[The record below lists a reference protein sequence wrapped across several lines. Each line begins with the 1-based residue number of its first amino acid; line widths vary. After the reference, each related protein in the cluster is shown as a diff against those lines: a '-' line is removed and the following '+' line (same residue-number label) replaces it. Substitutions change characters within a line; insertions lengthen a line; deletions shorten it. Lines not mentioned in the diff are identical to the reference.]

1 MAVVSTLAVVATFVG
16 SAAVWRPAAGSV
28 LADNTSTGSVTIL
41 GASAASL
48 DPAVQSDAGSAQVVS
63 QLFESLTAID
73 TAGHVQPALADS
85 WQTSEGGKRIVFH
98 LRSGLTFSDGSSL
111 RAADVVTSWLR
122 VLAPAHPSQLA
133 SLLDDVVG
141 ARAYREGSGSKSA
154 VGVQALDDHQVA
166 IDLVNPAADFAAI
179 ASSPT
184 LAVVPPAID
193 SDAGILLPHTFVGS
207 GAYVL
212 SDLTDTETTM
222 TANPHYWGGAPP
234 IGTVHLLNS
243 IEGKSPVSEFENGDL
258 DYTPISLY
266 DALWIAYDKILGPSL
281 RIEPSPSVEFYGFD
295 TSKAPFSNVH
305 VRRAF
310 QMGIDWRRIVNLLA
324 DPLMEPAMG
333 MVPPDVPG
341 HSATDFGPVFNLDT
355 ARAELAAAGFPNG
368 VGFPKITLVTG
379 GAALDEAIV
388 RQLHD
393 NLGIDINYEELDWTS
408 YNERLL
414 NDPPA
419 FWEMDWVADYPGA
432 NDFLGLLLGTGKTNN
447 FGRWT
452 SGDFDAAIGQA
463 LSATD
468 PTAMQQAFDHA
479 QAIVLDQAPV
489 IPVDNEAGYS
499 LASPKLLGALP
510 NGQGLV
516 RYAGLAWAS
525 GF

>member
-1 MAVVSTLAVVATFVG
+1 
-16 SAAVWRPAAGSV
+16 
-28 LADNTSTGSVTIL
+28 
-41 GASAASL
+41 
-48 DPAVQSDAGSAQVVS
+48 
-63 QLFESLTAID
+63 
-73 TAGHVQPALADS
+73 
-85 WQTSEGGKRIVFH
+85 
-98 LRSGLTFSDGSSL
+98 
-111 RAADVVTSWLR
+111 
-122 VLAPAHPSQLA
+122 
-133 SLLDDVVG
+133 
-141 ARAYREGSGSKSA
+141 
-154 VGVQALDDHQVA
+154 
-166 IDLVNPAADFAAI
+166 
-179 ASSPT
+179 
-184 LAVVPPAID
+184 
-193 SDAGILLPHTFVGS
+193 
-207 GAYVL
+207 VL
-212 SDLTDTETTM
+212 SGLTDTETTM

-333 MVPPDVPG
+333 MVPPGVPG

-468 PTAMQQAFDHA
+468 PAAMQRAFDDA

-489 IPVDNEAGYS
+489 IPVDNGAGYS
-499 LASPKLLGALP
+499 LASPRLLGALP

-525 GF
+525 GL

>member
-1 MAVVSTLAVVATFVG
+1 MAIVSVLAVVAAFVG
-16 SAAVWRPAAGSV
+16 STVVWRPAGSSV
-28 LADNTSTGSVTIL
+28 LAGTSTGSVTIL

-73 TAGHVQPALADS
+73 TSGYVQPALADG
-85 WQTSEGGKRIVFH
+85 WQISDGGKRIVFY
-98 LRSGLTFSDGSSL
+98 LRLGLTFSDGSPL
-111 RAADVVTSWLR
+111 RAADVVSSWMR
-122 VLAPAHPSQLA
+122 VLAPSHPSQLA

-141 ARAYREGSGSKSA
+141 ARAYREGTGSKSA
-154 VGVQALDDHQVA
+154 VGIKAPSDQQVA

-184 LAVVPPAID
+184 LAVVPPVID
-193 SDAGILLPHTFVGS
+193 SSAGILLPHTFIGS

-212 SDLTDTETTM
+212 SGLTDTETTM
-222 TANPHYWGGAPP
+222 TANPHYWDGAPP
-234 IGTVHLLNS
+234 IQTVHLLSS
-243 IEGKSPVSEFENGDL
+243 IGGKSPVSEFENGNL

-266 DALWIAYDKILGPSL
+266 DASWIACDKTLGPSL

-295 TSKAPFSNVH
+295 TSKAPFSDVH

-310 QMGIDWRRIVNLLA
+310 QLGIDWRRIVNLLA
-324 DPLMEPAMG
+324 DPLERPATG
-333 MVPPDVPG
+333 MVPPGVPG
-341 HSATDFGPVFNLDT
+341 HSETDFGPKVDLQK

-379 GAALDEAIV
+379 GAVLDEAIV

-393 NLGIDINYEELDWTS
+393 NLGIDINYEGLDWTS

-447 FGRWT
+447 FGRWI
-452 SGDFDAAIGQA
+452 SSDFDAAIGQA
-463 LSATD
+463 LSTSD
-468 PTAMQQAFDHA
+468 PAAMQRAFDQA

-489 IPVDNEAGYS
+489 IPVDNGAGYS

-516 RYAGLAWAS
+516 RYASLAWATGS
-525 GF
+525 